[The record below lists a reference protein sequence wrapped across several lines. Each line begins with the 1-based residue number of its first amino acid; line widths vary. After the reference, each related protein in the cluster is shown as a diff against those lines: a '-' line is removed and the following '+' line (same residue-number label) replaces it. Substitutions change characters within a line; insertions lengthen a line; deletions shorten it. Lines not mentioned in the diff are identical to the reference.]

1 MGFDGE
7 RVDWAL
13 HATKNRGLQAAMD
26 HLVENSE
33 RPIADY
39 KSGAASGGSSGGGG
53 AGTDEY
59 DAEDQAALA
68 DMYNKNGQGAQDDML
83 AGVGEAKSIKC
94 SDCGKILKSAAFAS
108 FHAEKSGH
116 TNFEESTEEIKPLTE
131 EEKKQRLQES
141 ESIPEQFKEEEV
153 HYADGHEH
161 TVREKLA
168 QKRATQS
175 KEDAEAQR
183 ENEKIRRKAGQEMG
197 EAREEMKKKGGSA
210 FLLMERI
217 MAHFIKPL
225 THRGDA
231 RSREEAAGEA
241 G

>member
-1 MGFDGE
+1 MEMGFEAE

-13 HATKNRGLQAAMD
+13 YATKNRGLQAAMD

-33 RPIADY
+33 RPVPDY
-39 KSGAASGGSSGGGG
+39 KSGAGGGG
-53 AGTDEY
+53 SAANGEGNTDEY

-94 SDCGKILKSAAFAS
+94 SDCGKVLKSAAFAS

-141 ESIPEQFKEEEV
+141 ELSF
-153 HYADGHEH
+153 
-161 TVREKLA
+161 
-168 QKRATQS
+168 
-175 KEDAEAQR
+175 
-183 ENEKIRRKAGQEMG
+183 
-197 EAREEMKKKGGSA
+197 
-210 FLLMERI
+210 FLLRRHV
-217 MAHFIKPL
+217 MA
-225 THRGDA
+225 
-231 RSREEAAGEA
+231 
-241 G
+241 

>member
-1 MGFDGE
+1 MSDRNQRECSFEDSQPKRVANPALIVIEMGFDGE

-39 KSGAASGGSSGGGG
+39 KSAAASGGGSSGGGG

-94 SDCGKILKSAAFAS
+94 SDCGKILV
-108 FHAEKSGH
+108 
-116 TNFEESTEEIKPLTE
+116 
-131 EEKKQRLQES
+131 RL
-141 ESIPEQFKEEEV
+141 
-153 HYADGHEH
+153 
-161 TVREKLA
+161 
-168 QKRATQS
+168 
-175 KEDAEAQR
+175 
-183 ENEKIRRKAGQEMG
+183 
-197 EAREEMKKKGGSA
+197 
-210 FLLMERI
+210 
-217 MAHFIKPL
+217 
-225 THRGDA
+225 
-231 RSREEAAGEA
+231 
-241 G
+241 